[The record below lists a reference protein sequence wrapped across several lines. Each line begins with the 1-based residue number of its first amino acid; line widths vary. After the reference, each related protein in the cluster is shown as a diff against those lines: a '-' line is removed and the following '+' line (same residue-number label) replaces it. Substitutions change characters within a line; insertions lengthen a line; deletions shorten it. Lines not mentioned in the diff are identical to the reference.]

1 MKNKKN
7 FDVTL
12 NSHMQFDVPS
22 MFIVCLSNGNG
33 ILVENFKDKNI
44 RFILIRVLVSEKK
57 DTDLFTINYMK
68 KAKILYL

>member
-1 MKNKKN
+1 
-7 FDVTL
+7 
-12 NSHMQFDVPS
+12 